1 MALVLA
7 AYLVLLGR
15 LAYWQVWR
23 HSDMARLAAA
33 YHDDTITLPAV
44 RGNILDRN
52 GALLVT
58 NTPVFSIFASPDL
71 ISAAERQVIADRLAP
86 VVGLSPDDVQG
97 KLATTRKF
105 VDLARRGPACAAG
118 PLAQLRLA
126 AGGSMAET

>member
-1 MALVLA
+1 MALVLV

-23 HSDMARLAAA
+23 HADMARLAAA

-58 NTPVFSIFASPDL
+58 NTPVFSIFSSPDQL
-71 ISAAERQVIADRLAP
+71 SAAQRTQGATQLAP
-86 VVGLSPDDVQG
+86 LLQLS
-97 KLATTRKF
+97 
-105 VDLARRGPACAAG
+105 AG
-118 PLAQLRLA
+118 DIQAQLA
-126 AGGSMAET
+126 